1 MLELKVIFGALLLC
15 RICVRNGVPLF
26 LFIKEKLQPS
36 QISFANSATH
46 FFFGGEDILCEN
58 TPSKRKSNLL
68 FERSLCVNLKGLC
81 FFFVCVCVCVLF
93 WVLLGRYVKALVA
106 PML

>member
-46 FFFGGEDILCEN
+46 FFFWGG
-58 TPSKRKSNLL
+58 
-68 FERSLCVNLKGLC
+68 GY
-81 FFFVCVCVCVLF
+81 FV
-93 WVLLGRYVKALVA
+93 
-106 PML
+106 